1 MSSELPRQCIY
12 ITNLNYMANVG
23 DGVLRNIRSN
33 VWSGEAGGGGGG
45 GGGIHMFAPHRMV
58 THFTLS
64 VTNSFIRSETG

>member
-33 VWSGEAGGGGGG
+33 VWSGEAGWNTYVCSPPDGDTF
-45 GGGIHMFAPHRMV
+45 HS
-58 THFTLS
+58 LS
-64 VTNSFIRSETG
+64 DE